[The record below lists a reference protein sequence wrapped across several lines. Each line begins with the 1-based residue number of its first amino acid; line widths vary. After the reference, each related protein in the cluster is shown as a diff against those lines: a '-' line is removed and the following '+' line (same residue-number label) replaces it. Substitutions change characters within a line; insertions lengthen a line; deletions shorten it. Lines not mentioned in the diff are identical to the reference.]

1 MRPRGLGAGGC
12 ELPPVGFRVLSWHTL
27 RQGNPPA
34 AIFSETRRGMQCLKP
49 KGSAHVSRSSLLLK
63 MELRSDPEMLC
74 VVRNALGQ
82 LATMLGF
89 SEAECR
95 EVVLAVDE
103 ALTNIIRHAY
113 LGDAEQPIEASFR
126 RIQAQR
132 DGESADALEIVL
144 EDHGVTVN
152 PEKMCG
158 RALEDVRPGGLGLH
172 FIRECMDTVEFSRSN
187 GRNQVTLRKFL
198 HVHKSEKGS

>member
-1 MRPRGLGAGGC
+1 M
-12 ELPPVGFRVLSWHTL
+12 
-27 RQGNPPA
+27 
-34 AIFSETRRGMQCLKP
+34 
-49 KGSAHVSRSSLLLK
+49 SRSSLLLK
-63 MELRSDPEMLC
+63 MELRSNPEMLC

-82 LATMLGF
+82 LAAMLRF

-113 LGDAEQPIEASFR
+113 LGDTEQSIEASFH